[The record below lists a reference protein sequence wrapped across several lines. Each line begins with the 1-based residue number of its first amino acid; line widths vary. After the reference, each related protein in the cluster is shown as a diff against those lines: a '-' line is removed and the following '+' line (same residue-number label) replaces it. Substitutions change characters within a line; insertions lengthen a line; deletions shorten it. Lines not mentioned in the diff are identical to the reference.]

1 MEHTSFFTDEDG
13 DLILPEALKIGNY
26 RIEEV
31 SAPFGYVVN
40 DKYVNISVDTDTA
53 FETDGD
59 TNDAIITVE
68 YSDAPAVGELTVE
81 KKGEVL
87 DGFKGGLLAS
97 SYEKEFVY
105 REGSLAGAKFK
116 VYAAE
121 DIYTADNQKDADG
134 NRIKYY
140 SEGDLVTTLTT
151 GKDGKATAKNLPLGQ
166 YRVVEVEAPYGYVLN
181 PNEQKVTFTYVDD
194 KTPVIKESLTF
205 SDDRQKLDMSV
216 TKLDAEDNT
225 PIAGAVFGLY
235 ADEDIKNVAGKV
247 IIEKGTLL
255 EKATS
260 DENGKIAFVKDYP
273 FAKYVARELVK
284 PAGYVTN
291 EEAVNFDTKYQGQ
304 DVKAAVYNS
313 EYKNTPTT
321 FEFTKTDI
329 QFTVED
335 TGKVQHVEMKDE
347 VPTGS
352 IVINKDGEFV
362 TDTTLMKGYWYDFIF
377 NFFKDSL
384 AGVTFDV
391 YAKED
396 IVSADGLDT
405 VYHKEGDKVA
415 TIVTNDKGIARIDDL
430 PLGKYYLVETKTID
444 GFVLDDTPIEADLSY
459 IDQNTKVVFAGMDVT
474 NERQK
479 VQITV
484 TKTDSETKEALEGA
498 VFGLFA
504 KEDIVNKD
512 GKVIVKAD
520 TQIERTVT
528 GKDGKVLDTLTTD
541 KNGHAESKELP
552 ICTYNEDGSFK
563 EDIHYTVVE
572 TKAADGYIL
581 DETAHDV
588 TLRYDDNAPDVVVTT
603 LKLINV
609 PTEPKLPQTGD
620 NANPLL
626 YLGIGALALITG
638 VGVGLRGRKKKNKQ

>member
-1 MEHTSFFTDEDG
+1 M
-13 DLILPEALKIGNY
+13 
-26 RIEEV
+26 

-140 SEGDLVTTLTT
+140 SEGDIVTTLTT

-247 IIEKGTLL
+247 IIEKGILL

-321 FEFTKTDI
+321 FEFTKTDITSGAELTGATLTVLDKDGNVVDTWTSDAKEAHVIKRLVVGEIYTLREEFAPYGYLNATDI

-405 VYHKEGDKVA
+405 VYHKAGDKVA

-444 GFVLDDTPIEADLSY
+444 GFVLDDTP
-459 IDQNTKVVFAGMDVT
+459 
-474 NERQK
+474 
-479 VQITV
+479 
-484 TKTDSETKEALEGA
+484 
-498 VFGLFA
+498 
-504 KEDIVNKD
+504 
-512 GKVIVKAD
+512 
-520 TQIERTVT
+520 IERTVT

-588 TLRYDDNAPDVVVTT
+588 TLRYDDNAPDVVVAT
-603 LKLINV
+603 LKLVNV

>member
-1 MEHTSFFTDEDG
+1 M
-13 DLILPEALKIGNY
+13 
-26 RIEEV
+26 

-59 TNDAIITVE
+59 TNEAIITVE

-105 REGSLAGAKFK
+105 KEGSLAGAKFE

-140 SEGDLVTTLTT
+140 SKGDLVATLTT
-151 GKDGKATAKNLPLGQ
+151 GKDGKAVAKNFPLGQ
-166 YRVVEVEAPYGYVLN
+166 YKVVEVEAPYGYVLN

-405 VYHKEGDKVA
+405 VYHKAGDKVA

-588 TLRYDDNAPDVVVTT
+588 TLRYDDNAPDVVVAT
-603 LKLINV
+603 LKLANV

>member
-1 MEHTSFFTDEDG
+1 M
-13 DLILPEALKIGNY
+13 I
-26 RIEEV
+26 
-31 SAPFGYVVN
+31 
-40 DKYVNISVDTDTA
+40 TA
-53 FETDGD
+53 
-59 TNDAIITVE
+59 VHQW
-68 YSDAPAVGELTVE
+68 Y
-81 KKGEVL
+81 
-87 DGFKGGLLAS
+87 
-97 SYEKEFVY
+97 FVY
-105 REGSLAGAKFK
+105 KEGSLAGAKFK

-140 SEGDLVTTLTT
+140 SKGDLVTTLTT

-235 ADEDIKNVAGKV
+235 ADEDIKNADGRV

-260 DENGKIAFVKDYP
+260 DENGKIAFVKNYP

-284 PAGYVTN
+284 PAGY
-291 EEAVNFDTKYQGQ
+291 
-304 DVKAAVYNS
+304 
-313 EYKNTPTT
+313 
-321 FEFTKTDI
+321 
-329 QFTVED
+329 
-335 TGKVQHVEMKDE
+335 
-347 VPTGS
+347 
-352 IVINKDGEFV
+352 
-362 TDTTLMKGYWYDFIF
+362 
-377 NFFKDSL
+377 
-384 AGVTFDV
+384 
-391 YAKED
+391 
-396 IVSADGLDT
+396 
-405 VYHKEGDKVA
+405 
-415 TIVTNDKGIARIDDL
+415 
-430 PLGKYYLVETKTID
+430 
-444 GFVLDDTPIEADLSY
+444 
-459 IDQNTKVVFAGMDVT
+459 VT

>member
-1 MEHTSFFTDEDG
+1 M
-13 DLILPEALKIGNY
+13 
-26 RIEEV
+26 

-105 REGSLAGAKFK
+105 KEGSLAGAKFK

-140 SEGDLVTTLTT
+140 SKGDLVTTLTT

-235 ADEDIKNVAGKV
+235 ADEDIKNVDGKV

-304 DVKAAVYNS
+304 DVKTAVYNS

-321 FEFTKTDI
+321 FEFTKTDITSGAELTGATLTVLDKDGNVVDTWTSDAKEAHVIKRLVVGEIYTLREEFAPYGYLNATDI

-405 VYHKEGDKVA
+405 VYHKAGDKVA

-444 GFVLDDTPIEADLSY
+444 GFVLDDTP
-459 IDQNTKVVFAGMDVT
+459 
-474 NERQK
+474 
-479 VQITV
+479 
-484 TKTDSETKEALEGA
+484 
-498 VFGLFA
+498 
-504 KEDIVNKD
+504 
-512 GKVIVKAD
+512 
-520 TQIERTVT
+520 IERTVT

-588 TLRYDDNAPDVVVTT
+588 TLRYDDNAPDVVVAT
-603 LKLINV
+603 LKLVNV

>member
-1 MEHTSFFTDEDG
+1 
-13 DLILPEALKIGNY
+13 
-26 RIEEV
+26 V

-405 VYHKEGDKVA
+405 VYHKAGDKVA

-484 TKTDSETKEALEGA
+484 TKTDSETKEALEVA

>member
-1 MEHTSFFTDEDG
+1 M
-13 DLILPEALKIGNY
+13 
-26 RIEEV
+26 

-40 DKYVNISVDTDTA
+40 DKYVNISVDTDAA

-105 REGSLAGAKFK
+105 KEGSLAGAKFK

-140 SEGDLVTTLTT
+140 SKGDLVTTLTT

-235 ADEDIKNVAGKV
+235 ADEDIKNADGRV

-405 VYHKEGDKVA
+405 VYHKAGDKVA

-459 IDQNTKVVFAGMDVT
+459 IAQNTKVVFAGMDVT

-603 LKLINV
+603 LKLVNV

>member
-1 MEHTSFFTDEDG
+1 M
-13 DLILPEALKIGNY
+13 
-26 RIEEV
+26 
-31 SAPFGYVVN
+31 
-40 DKYVNISVDTDTA
+40 
-53 FETDGD
+53 
-59 TNDAIITVE
+59 
-68 YSDAPAVGELTVE
+68 
-81 KKGEVL
+81 
-87 DGFKGGLLAS
+87 
-97 SYEKEFVY
+97 
-105 REGSLAGAKFK
+105 
-116 VYAAE
+116 
-121 DIYTADNQKDADG
+121 
-134 NRIKYY
+134 
-140 SEGDLVTTLTT
+140 TTLTT

-304 DVKAAVYNS
+304 DVKTAVYNS

-321 FEFTKTDI
+321 FEFTKTDITSGAELTGATLTVLDKDGNVVDTWTSDAKEAHVIKRLVVGEIYTLREEFAPYGYLNATDI

-405 VYHKEGDKVA
+405 VYHKAGDKVA
-415 TIVTNDKGIARIDDL
+415 TIVTNDKGIARVDDL

-572 TKAADGYIL
+572 AKAADGYIL

>member
-1 MEHTSFFTDEDG
+1 M
-13 DLILPEALKIGNY
+13 
-26 RIEEV
+26 

-151 GKDGKATAKNLPLGQ
+151 GKDGKATAKNLSLGQ

-235 ADEDIKNVAGKV
+235 ADEDIKNVDGRV

-405 VYHKEGDKVA
+405 VYHKAGDKVA

>member
-1 MEHTSFFTDEDG
+1 M
-13 DLILPEALKIGNY
+13 
-26 RIEEV
+26 
-31 SAPFGYVVN
+31 
-40 DKYVNISVDTDTA
+40 
-53 FETDGD
+53 
-59 TNDAIITVE
+59 
-68 YSDAPAVGELTVE
+68 
-81 KKGEVL
+81 
-87 DGFKGGLLAS
+87 
-97 SYEKEFVY
+97 
-105 REGSLAGAKFK
+105 
-116 VYAAE
+116 
-121 DIYTADNQKDADG
+121 
-134 NRIKYY
+134 
-140 SEGDLVTTLTT
+140 TTLTT

-235 ADEDIKNVAGKV
+235 ADEDIKNADGRV

-260 DENGKIAFVKDYP
+260 DENGKIAFVKNYP

-304 DVKAAVYNS
+304 DVKTAVYNS

-321 FEFTKTDI
+321 FEFTKTDITSGAELTGATLTVLDKDGNVVDTWTSDAKEAHVIKRLVVGEIYTLREEFAPYGYLKAADI

-405 VYHKEGDKVA
+405 VYHKTGDKVA

-430 PLGKYYLVETKTID
+430 PLGRYYLVETKTID

>member
-1 MEHTSFFTDEDG
+1 M
-13 DLILPEALKIGNY
+13 
-26 RIEEV
+26 
-31 SAPFGYVVN
+31 
-40 DKYVNISVDTDTA
+40 
-53 FETDGD
+53 
-59 TNDAIITVE
+59 
-68 YSDAPAVGELTVE
+68 
-81 KKGEVL
+81 
-87 DGFKGGLLAS
+87 
-97 SYEKEFVY
+97 
-105 REGSLAGAKFK
+105 
-116 VYAAE
+116 
-121 DIYTADNQKDADG
+121 
-134 NRIKYY
+134 
-140 SEGDLVTTLTT
+140 TTLTT

-235 ADEDIKNVAGKV
+235 ADEDIKNVDGKV

-255 EKATS
+255 EKTTS

-304 DVKAAVYNS
+304 DVKTAVYNS
-313 EYKNTPTT
+313 KYKNTPTT
-321 FEFTKTDI
+321 FEFTKTDITSGAELTGATLTVLDKDGNVVDTWTSDAKEAHVIKRLVVGEIYTLREEFAPYGYLNATDI

-405 VYHKEGDKVA
+405 VYHKAGDKVA

-430 PLGKYYLVETKTID
+430 PLGRYYLVETKTID

-479 VQITV
+479 VHITV

-504 KEDIVNKD
+504 KEDIVNKE

-638 VGVGLRGRKKKNKQ
+638 VGVGLRGRKNKQ

>member
-1 MEHTSFFTDEDG
+1 M
-13 DLILPEALKIGNY
+13 
-26 RIEEV
+26 

-140 SEGDLVTTLTT
+140 SKGDLVTTLTT

-216 TKLDAEDNT
+216 TKLDSEDNT

-235 ADEDIKNVAGKV
+235 ADEDIKNVDGKV

-255 EKATS
+255 EKTTS

-284 PAGYVTN
+284 PAGY
-291 EEAVNFDTKYQGQ
+291 
-304 DVKAAVYNS
+304 
-313 EYKNTPTT
+313 
-321 FEFTKTDI
+321 
-329 QFTVED
+329 
-335 TGKVQHVEMKDE
+335 
-347 VPTGS
+347 
-352 IVINKDGEFV
+352 
-362 TDTTLMKGYWYDFIF
+362 
-377 NFFKDSL
+377 
-384 AGVTFDV
+384 
-391 YAKED
+391 
-396 IVSADGLDT
+396 
-405 VYHKEGDKVA
+405 
-415 TIVTNDKGIARIDDL
+415 
-430 PLGKYYLVETKTID
+430 
-444 GFVLDDTPIEADLSY
+444 
-459 IDQNTKVVFAGMDVT
+459 VT

>member
-1 MEHTSFFTDEDG
+1 M
-13 DLILPEALKIGNY
+13 
-26 RIEEV
+26 
-31 SAPFGYVVN
+31 
-40 DKYVNISVDTDTA
+40 
-53 FETDGD
+53 
-59 TNDAIITVE
+59 
-68 YSDAPAVGELTVE
+68 
-81 KKGEVL
+81 
-87 DGFKGGLLAS
+87 
-97 SYEKEFVY
+97 
-105 REGSLAGAKFK
+105 
-116 VYAAE
+116 
-121 DIYTADNQKDADG
+121 
-134 NRIKYY
+134 
-140 SEGDLVTTLTT
+140 TTLTT

-235 ADEDIKNVAGKV
+235 ADEDIKNVDGKV

-255 EKATS
+255 EKTTS

-321 FEFTKTDI
+321 FEFTKTDITSGAELTGATLTVLDKDGNVVDTWTSDAKEAHVIKRLVVGEIYTLREEFAPYGYLNATDI

-405 VYHKEGDKVA
+405 VYHKAGDKVA

-484 TKTDSETKEALEGA
+484 TKTDLETKEALEGA

-588 TLRYDDNAPDVVVTT
+588 TLRYDDNAPDVVVAT
-603 LKLINV
+603 LKLVNV

>member
-1 MEHTSFFTDEDG
+1 
-13 DLILPEALKIGNY
+13 
-26 RIEEV
+26 
-31 SAPFGYVVN
+31 
-40 DKYVNISVDTDTA
+40 
-53 FETDGD
+53 
-59 TNDAIITVE
+59 
-68 YSDAPAVGELTVE
+68 
-81 KKGEVL
+81 
-87 DGFKGGLLAS
+87 
-97 SYEKEFVY
+97 
-105 REGSLAGAKFK
+105 
-116 VYAAE
+116 
-121 DIYTADNQKDADG
+121 
-134 NRIKYY
+134 
-140 SEGDLVTTLTT
+140 
-151 GKDGKATAKNLPLGQ
+151 
-166 YRVVEVEAPYGYVLN
+166 VEVEAPYGYVLN

-284 PAGYVTN
+284 PAGY
-291 EEAVNFDTKYQGQ
+291 
-304 DVKAAVYNS
+304 
-313 EYKNTPTT
+313 
-321 FEFTKTDI
+321 
-329 QFTVED
+329 
-335 TGKVQHVEMKDE
+335 
-347 VPTGS
+347 
-352 IVINKDGEFV
+352 
-362 TDTTLMKGYWYDFIF
+362 
-377 NFFKDSL
+377 
-384 AGVTFDV
+384 
-391 YAKED
+391 
-396 IVSADGLDT
+396 
-405 VYHKEGDKVA
+405 
-415 TIVTNDKGIARIDDL
+415 
-430 PLGKYYLVETKTID
+430 
-444 GFVLDDTPIEADLSY
+444 
-459 IDQNTKVVFAGMDVT
+459 VT

>member
-1 MEHTSFFTDEDG
+1 M
-13 DLILPEALKIGNY
+13 
-26 RIEEV
+26 

-329 QFTVED
+329 TSGAELTGATLTVLDKDGNVVDTWTSDAKEAHVIKRLVVGEIYTLREEFAPYGYLNATDIQFTVED

-405 VYHKEGDKVA
+405 VYHKAGDKVA

-444 GFVLDDTPIEADLSY
+444 GFVLD
-459 IDQNTKVVFAGMDVT
+459 
-474 NERQK
+474 
-479 VQITV
+479 
-484 TKTDSETKEALEGA
+484 
-498 VFGLFA
+498 
-504 KEDIVNKD
+504 
-512 GKVIVKAD
+512 D

>member
-1 MEHTSFFTDEDG
+1 MNNKLEVIGIDHGWSMMKTISQVFITGVKEITTTPALFG
-13 DLILPEALKIGNY
+13 DVLEYEGKFYKVGTV
-26 RIEEV
+26 RQEV
-31 SAPFGYVVN
+31 
-40 DKYVNISVDTDTA
+40 
-53 FETDGD
+53 
-59 TNDAIITVE
+59 
-68 YSDAPAVGELTVE
+68 
-81 KKGEVL
+81 
-87 DGFKGGLLAS
+87 
-97 SYEKEFVY
+97 
-105 REGSLAGAKFK
+105 
-116 VYAAE
+116 
-121 DIYTADNQKDADG
+121 
-134 NRIKYY
+134 
-140 SEGDLVTTLTT
+140 
-151 GKDGKATAKNLPLGQ
+151 KATVKNLPLGQ

-235 ADEDIKNVAGKV
+235 ADEDIKNADGRV

-291 EEAVNFDTKYQGQ
+291 EEAVNYDTKYQGQ
-304 DVKAAVYNS
+304 DVKTAVYNS
-313 EYKNTPTT
+313 KYKNTPTT
-321 FEFTKTDI
+321 FEFTKADITSGAELTGATLTVLDKDGNVVDTWTSDAKEAHVIKRLVVGETYTLREEFAPYGYLKATDI

-405 VYHKEGDKVA
+405 VYHKAGDKVA

>member
-1 MEHTSFFTDEDG
+1 M
-13 DLILPEALKIGNY
+13 
-26 RIEEV
+26 
-31 SAPFGYVVN
+31 
-40 DKYVNISVDTDTA
+40 
-53 FETDGD
+53 
-59 TNDAIITVE
+59 
-68 YSDAPAVGELTVE
+68 
-81 KKGEVL
+81 
-87 DGFKGGLLAS
+87 
-97 SYEKEFVY
+97 
-105 REGSLAGAKFK
+105 
-116 VYAAE
+116 
-121 DIYTADNQKDADG
+121 
-134 NRIKYY
+134 
-140 SEGDLVTTLTT
+140 TTLTT

-304 DVKAAVYNS
+304 DVKTAVYNS

-321 FEFTKTDI
+321 FEFTKTDITSGAELTGATLTVLDKDGNVVDTWTSDVKEAHVIKRLVVGEIYTLREEFAPYGYLNATDI

-405 VYHKEGDKVA
+405 VYHKAGDKVA

>member
-1 MEHTSFFTDEDG
+1 M
-13 DLILPEALKIGNY
+13 
-26 RIEEV
+26 
-31 SAPFGYVVN
+31 
-40 DKYVNISVDTDTA
+40 
-53 FETDGD
+53 
-59 TNDAIITVE
+59 
-68 YSDAPAVGELTVE
+68 
-81 KKGEVL
+81 
-87 DGFKGGLLAS
+87 
-97 SYEKEFVY
+97 
-105 REGSLAGAKFK
+105 
-116 VYAAE
+116 
-121 DIYTADNQKDADG
+121 
-134 NRIKYY
+134 
-140 SEGDLVTTLTT
+140 TTLTT

-329 QFTVED
+329 TSGAELTGATLTVLDKDGNVVDTWTSDAKEAHVIKRLVVGEIYTLREEFAPYGYLNATDIQFTVED

-405 VYHKEGDKVA
+405 VYHKAGDKVA

-588 TLRYDDNAPDVVVTT
+588 TLRYDDNAPEVVVTT
-603 LKLINV
+603 LKLVNV

>member
-1 MEHTSFFTDEDG
+1 M
-13 DLILPEALKIGNY
+13 
-26 RIEEV
+26 

-140 SEGDLVTTLTT
+140 SKGDLVSTLTT

-235 ADEDIKNVAGKV
+235 ADEDIKNADGRV

-405 VYHKEGDKVA
+405 VYHKAGDKVA

>member
-1 MEHTSFFTDEDG
+1 M
-13 DLILPEALKIGNY
+13 
-26 RIEEV
+26 
-31 SAPFGYVVN
+31 
-40 DKYVNISVDTDTA
+40 
-53 FETDGD
+53 
-59 TNDAIITVE
+59 
-68 YSDAPAVGELTVE
+68 
-81 KKGEVL
+81 
-87 DGFKGGLLAS
+87 
-97 SYEKEFVY
+97 
-105 REGSLAGAKFK
+105 
-116 VYAAE
+116 
-121 DIYTADNQKDADG
+121 
-134 NRIKYY
+134 
-140 SEGDLVTTLTT
+140 TTLTT

-166 YRVVEVEAPYGYVLN
+166 YRVVEVEATYGYVLN

-329 QFTVED
+329 TSGAELTGATLTVLDKDGNVVDTWTSDAKEAHVIKRLVVGEIYTLREEFAPYGYLNATDIQFTVED

-405 VYHKEGDKVA
+405 VYHKAGDKVA

>member
-1 MEHTSFFTDEDG
+1 M
-13 DLILPEALKIGNY
+13 
-26 RIEEV
+26 
-31 SAPFGYVVN
+31 
-40 DKYVNISVDTDTA
+40 
-53 FETDGD
+53 
-59 TNDAIITVE
+59 
-68 YSDAPAVGELTVE
+68 
-81 KKGEVL
+81 
-87 DGFKGGLLAS
+87 
-97 SYEKEFVY
+97 
-105 REGSLAGAKFK
+105 
-116 VYAAE
+116 
-121 DIYTADNQKDADG
+121 
-134 NRIKYY
+134 
-140 SEGDLVTTLTT
+140 TTLTT

-329 QFTVED
+329 TSGAELTGATLTVLDKDGNVVDTWTSDAKEAHVIKRLVVGEIYTLREEFAPYGYLNATDIQFTVED

-405 VYHKEGDKVA
+405 VYHKAGDKVA

-572 TKAADGYIL
+572 TKAADGYII